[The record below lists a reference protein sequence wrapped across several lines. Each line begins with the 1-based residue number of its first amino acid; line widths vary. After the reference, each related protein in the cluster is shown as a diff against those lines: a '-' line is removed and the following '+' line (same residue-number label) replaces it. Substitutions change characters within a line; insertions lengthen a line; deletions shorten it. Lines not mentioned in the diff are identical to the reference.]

1 MSAKQTG
8 PHTTVKALW
17 PQLARGFAALSLIVL
32 AGCASSNWVNPNK
45 TAAEARTDD
54 ATCTQEAQED
64 SLSRAGRTRE
74 YVAAPSGPTAGNPG
88 PSPMQMRDRNAVVQ
102 DFHGNYDRCM
112 ESKGYTQAKN

>member
-17 PQLARGFAALSLIVL
+17 PHLARGFAALSLIVL